1 MLGTDDIDLVI
12 RLLEENNWE
21 ETQAANAFF
30 AQEYGNDR
38 NHNQTREDTQIDEN
52 GVRAPM
58 Q

>member
-38 NHNQTREDTQIDEN
+38 NRNQTREET
-52 GVRAPM
+52 
-58 Q
+58 

>member
-30 AQEYGNDR
+30 A
-38 NHNQTREDTQIDEN
+38 
-52 GVRAPM
+52 
-58 Q
+58 